1 MSSTLIHKCKKK
13 LFLVGHIKHIYQ
25 NPYRRNIYEK
35 IFVILGM
42 GREYKWKTKLLSPF
56 MAVIHLLIVCG
67 VLTVFSD
74 NLLILLF

>member
-1 MSSTLIHKCKKK
+1 
-13 LFLVGHIKHIYQ
+13 
-25 NPYRRNIYEK
+25 
-35 IFVILGM
+35 M